1 MTPFEQQLI
10 QGQQHLI
17 DNDKKLASVIN
28 KVGQCRF
35 QLRQDYFQSL
45 VGSIISQQ
53 LSTKATSTIRGRLI
67 ELAGNDLSPDQLQQF
82 NIEEL
87 RSVGLSKNK
96 ADFILRLAEHYD
108 PDQFENLHKMEDE
121 EVIKFLISFKG
132 IGEWTAQMFLIF
144 SLGRLDVLPI
154 KDVGVQNGVKK
165 IYSIDSLTDAHLIE
179 IAESWRPYRSIA
191 AWYSWRVLD
200 ALITI

>member
-1 MTPFEQQLI
+1 MTPFEQQLL
-10 QGQQHLI
+10 QGQQHLV

-28 KVGQCRF
+28 KVGQCHF

-67 ELAGNDLSPDQLQQF
+67 ELADNDLSPEQLQQF

-96 ADFILRLAEHYD
+96 ANFILQLAEQYD
-108 PDQFENLHKMEDE
+108 PGQFEDLHKMEDE
-121 EVIKFLISFKG
+121 DVIKFLTSFKG

-165 IYSIDSLTDAHLIE
+165 IYSLESLTDEHLID
-179 IAESWRPYRSIA
+179 IAESWRPYRSVA
-191 AWYSWRVLD
+191 AWYTWRALD